1 MEEEFENLSKEELL
15 NRTVIETVIMLKDV
29 EMRERMLAKL
39 EVRAK
44 ELKVSQNFKRLYKVI
59 QAEII
64 QSQKQLNSFVTE
76 FTKAPIKLKCKNYIC
91 NDLGVVKSEFN
102 QVLMT
107 SVDTVICTHP
117 ILPVERLINVDT
129 NIEKVKL
136 AFYKDKRWQTV
147 IAEKNT
153 LASKNKI
160 LQLANT
166 GIEVNENNAK
176 DLIIYISD
184 LLTINTETIPCN
196 KAITHLGWTE
206 NEFIPYTKDYK
217 FDGDRSFEPV
227 FKDIK
232 EKGDYEVW
240 RETVKKLRSNSE
252 TLQFMIAS
260 SFASILIELLH
271 INPFIVHLWGKSNT
285 GKSVSLIVAMSIWGN
300 PAVGNLV
307 KNLNSTNVGLERL
320 SAFLK
325 NIPFAGDELQAIKNK
340 YADFNELIYK
350 LTQGEGKSRG
360 TVDGGIAEQLKWN
373 CAFLTTGEEPI
384 TSEYSKEGVKNRV
397 IEIEENSPIVRNGK
411 EVVNILINNFG
422 FAGKDFIN
430 NLPSQEQLQKRH
442 TEIFNQLNEKY
453 NSTGKQTNAIAA
465 VLLADEI
472 AGKYIFFDKCLN
484 IEQAE
489 KYFAK
494 NIDEADRIYTLIIDW
509 FYQNINKFYFNENIN
524 IGEVWGKYEKN
535 GESINAIYIIPKILK
550 DFLSANNLSFNGIKS
565 KLFEKGYIEKSQNG
579 EYSSSARLNGTSC
592 RCIKILVKYES
603 NNINFELQEM
613 NELPF

>member
-1 MEEEFENLSKEELL
+1 MEEKFENLSKEELL

-320 SAFLK
+320 SAFLN

-350 LTQGEGKSRG
+350 LTQGEGKARG

-397 IEIEENSPIVRNGK
+397 IEIEENNPIVENGK
-411 EVVNILINNFG
+411 EVVNILVNNFG

-430 NLPSQEQLQKRH
+430 NLPSQEELQKRH

-484 IEQAE
+484 VEQAE

-494 NIDEADRIYTLIIDW
+494 DIDEAERIYNLIVDW
-509 FYQNINKFYFNENIN
+509 LFANINKFEENSN
-524 IGEVWGKYEKN
+524 LENWGKYIAIGNDEEKDIQYFY
-535 GESINAIYIIPKILK
+535 INNKILK
-550 DFLSANNLSFNGIKS
+550 DFLKASNISFDGIKN
-565 KLFEKGYIEKSQNG
+565 KLLDKGILERNSQGRFTHQTTING
-579 EYSSSARLNGTSC
+579 KMQNL
-592 RCIKILVKYES
+592 IKFNLLKE
-603 NNINFELQEM
+603 NTTQ
-613 NELPF
+613 ELPF

>member
-117 ILPVERLINVDT
+117 ILPIERLINVDT

-184 LLTINTETIPCN
+184 LLTINTETIPVY
-196 KAITHLGWTE
+196 KSIERLGWTE
-206 NEFIPYTKDYK
+206 N
-217 FDGDRSFEPV
+217 
-227 FKDIK
+227 
-232 EKGDYEVW
+232 
-240 RETVKKLRSNSE
+240 
-252 TLQFMIAS
+252 
-260 SFASILIELLH
+260 
-271 INPFIVHLWGKSNT
+271 
-285 GKSVSLIVAMSIWGN
+285 
-300 PAVGNLV
+300 
-307 KNLNSTNVGLERL
+307 
-320 SAFLK
+320 
-325 NIPFAGDELQAIKNK
+325 
-340 YADFNELIYK
+340 
-350 LTQGEGKSRG
+350 
-360 TVDGGIAEQLKWN
+360 
-373 CAFLTTGEEPI
+373 
-384 TSEYSKEGVKNRV
+384 
-397 IEIEENSPIVRNGK
+397 
-411 EVVNILINNFG
+411 G
-422 FAGKDFIN
+422 FA
-430 NLPSQEQLQKRH
+430 P
-442 TEIFNQLNEKY
+442 
-453 NSTGKQTNAIAA
+453 
-465 VLLADEI
+465 
-472 AGKYIFFDKCLN
+472 
-484 IEQAE
+484 
-489 KYFAK
+489 
-494 NIDEADRIYTLIIDW
+494 
-509 FYQNINKFYFNENIN
+509 
-524 IGEVWGKYEKN
+524 
-535 GESINAIYIIPKILK
+535 
-550 DFLSANNLSFNGIKS
+550 
-565 KLFEKGYIEKSQNG
+565 YIEK
-579 EYSSSARLNGTSC
+579 
-592 RCIKILVKYES
+592 IK
-603 NNINFELQEM
+603 
-613 NELPF
+613 

>member
-117 ILPVERLINVDT
+117 ILPIERLINVDT

-240 RETVKKLRSNSE
+240 RETVKELRSNSE

-320 SAFLK
+320 SAFLN

-340 YADFNELIYK
+340 YTDFNELIYK
-350 LTQGEGKSRG
+350 LTQGEGKARG

-397 IEIEENSPIVRNGK
+397 IEIEENNPIVENGK
-411 EVVNILINNFG
+411 EVVNILVNNFG

-442 TEIFNQLNEKY
+442 TEIFNQLNKKY

-472 AGKYIFFDKCLN
+472 AGKYIFFDKYLN

-494 NIDEADRIYTLIIDW
+494 DIDEAERIYNLIIDW
-509 FYQNINKFYFNENIN
+509 LFANINKFEENSN
-524 IGEVWGKYEKN
+524 LENWGKYIAIGNDEEKDIQYFY
-535 GESINAIYIIPKILK
+535 INNKILK
-550 DFLSANNLSFNGIKS
+550 DFLKASNISFDGIKN
-565 KLFEKGYIEKSQNG
+565 KLLDKGILERNSQGRFTHQTTING
-579 EYSSSARLNGTSC
+579 KMQNL
-592 RCIKILVKYES
+592 IKFNLLKE
-603 NNINFELQEM
+603 NTTQ
-613 NELPF
+613 ELPF

>member
-117 ILPVERLINVDT
+117 ILPIERLINVDT

-217 FDGDRSFEPV
+217 FDGDRSFEQV

-240 RETVKKLRSNSE
+240 RETVKTLRSRSE
-252 TLQFMIAS
+252 TLHFIIAS
-260 SFASILIELLH
+260 SFASVLIELLH
-271 INPFIVHLWGKSNT
+271 INPFIVHLWGKSGT
-285 GKSVSLIVAMSIWGN
+285 GKTVALIIAMSIWGN
-300 PAVGNLV
+300 PKVGQLV

-320 SAFLK
+320 SAFLN

-340 YADFNELIYK
+340 YTDFNELIYK
-350 LTQGEGKSRG
+350 LTQGEGKARG

-397 IEIEENSPIVRNGK
+397 IEIEENNPIVEDGK
-411 EVVNILINNFG
+411 KVVNILVNNFG

-430 NLPSQEQLQKRH
+430 NLPSQEELQKRH
-442 TEIFNQLNEKY
+442 TELFNQLNEKY
-453 NSTGKQTNAIAA
+453 NSTGKQTNAIAT

-472 AGKYIFFDKCLN
+472 ASKYIFFDECLN

-494 NIDEADRIYTLIIDW
+494 DIDEAERIYNLIVDW
-509 FYQNINKFYFNENIN
+509 LFANINKFEENSN
-524 IGEVWGKYEKN
+524 LENWGKYIAIGNDEEKDIQYFY
-535 GESINAIYIIPKILK
+535 INNKILK
-550 DFLSANNLSFNGIKS
+550 DFLKASNISFDGIKN
-565 KLFEKGYIEKSQNG
+565 KLLDKGILERNSQGRFTHQTTING
-579 EYSSSARLNGTSC
+579 KMQNL
-592 RCIKILVKYES
+592 IKFNLLKE
-603 NNINFELQEM
+603 NTTQ
-613 NELPF
+613 ELPF